1 MYCHDFCHW
10 IGHYCQQIMH
20 AFSFFLYALCDS
32 IFYSCFYTHIQHC
45 PTLHFY
51 DIFSITGL
59 QDFQEGI
66 DGYRKEKELNSESY
80 QTLKNYYQ
88 ALRRFRLDKS
98 CLPTDSDEKCLAI
111 HKISRPLNAIDLL
124 MRQIEVA
131 IKEPTRP
138 GVGLLTVAAE
148 LTTKMGALRV
158 NICDSGVFRSSLATS
173 LEQVMILC
181 RCHGLPFRSF
191 RSTLNTLRRNGGL
204 ICLAKKNNA
213 DQNKSLPRQTP
224 K

>member
-1 MYCHDFCHW
+1 MLVDNT
-10 IGHYCQQIMH
+10 
-20 AFSFFLYALCDS
+20 LYDLW
-32 IFYSCFYTHIQHC
+32 IFYIICAV
-45 PTLHFY
+45 
-51 DIFSITGL
+51 GL
-59 QDFQEGI
+59 QDFQEGL
-66 DGYRKEKELNSESY
+66 DVYCKERDLNMESF
-80 QTLKNYYQ
+80 QKLKNYYQ

-98 CLPTDSDEKCLAI
+98 NLPTDSDAKCLAV
-111 HKISRPLNAIDLL
+111 HKISRPLNAMDLL

-131 IKEPTRP
+131 VKEPTKP
-138 GVGLLTVAAE
+138 GVGLLTIAAE
-148 LTTKMGALRV
+148 LATRMGALRV

-173 LEQVMILC
+173 LEQVMVLG

-213 DQNKSLPRQTP
+213 DQSKSLPKQTP